1 MKGVVFSLFG
11 LILLMCACG
20 NSQTKQDRGK
30 ATVQADT
37 VKSYQGELSIIYP
50 GKIKAASEVKL
61 SFRVAGPIRAV
72 LPEVGAFVKK
82 GELIAEIDPR
92 DYEIQL
98 SATEAE
104 YNQVKEDGETD
115 LLSVA
120 IREVKEEAGRVIELY
135 KRGSVPANDYDKAVS
150 GLKQITAKY
159 NAHKNA
165 LADTRLTAPFDGY
178 IQKKY
183 YDSHETVAAGYPV
196 VSMINSNYFD
206 VDIDIPSSDFVRQ
219 GLFKSFSCT
228 IDVFPGQ
235 VFPLELIEIT
245 RKANLNQLYRM
256 RLRLKPVPGVDIAAG
271 MSVNVTIEYNPN
283 EEVLTV
289 IPLSAMFEE
298 NGASAVWVYNPKT
311 QSVTKRVIQLSR
323 LLKTGE
329 LIVSEGL
336 AAGEIVVSAGVH
348 SLKEGMSVELL
359 KPVSK
364 TNIGKLL

>member
-1 MKGVVFSLFG
+1 MKGVVFH
-11 LILLMCACG
+11 LLVIVFLMSACG
-20 NSQTKQDRGK
+20 NSQSKQGVGK
-30 ATVQADT
+30 ITVKADT

-61 SFRVAGPIRAV
+61 AFRVAGPIRAV
-72 LPEVGAFVKK
+72 FPEVGAFVKK
-82 GELIAEIDPR
+82 GALIAEIDPR

-104 YNQVKEDGETD
+104 YKQ
-115 LLSVA
+115 
-120 IREVKEEAGRVIELY
+120 IQEEAGRVIELY
-135 KRGSVPANDYDKAVS
+135 HRKSVPVNDYDKAVS

-178 IQKKY
+178 IQKKF

-196 VSMINSNYFD
+196 VSMINSGYFD
-206 VDIDIPSSDFVRQ
+206 VEIDVPSSDFVRQ
-219 GLFKSFSCT
+219 DLFKSFSCT

-256 RLRLKPVPGVDIAAG
+256 RLRLKPVSGLDIAAG
-271 MSVNVTIEYNPN
+271 MSVNVTIEYNPS
-283 EEVLTV
+283 EEALTI
-289 IPLSAMFEE
+289 IPLSAMFDE
-298 NGASAVWVYNPKT
+298 NGESAVWVYNPTT
-311 QSVTKRVIQLSR
+311 QQVAKRRIHLNQI
-323 LLKTGE
+323 LKTGE
-329 LIVSEGL
+329 LVVSEGL
-336 AAGEIVVSAGVH
+336 TPGEIVVTAGVH
-348 SLKEGMSVELL
+348 GLKEGMSVVLL

-364 TNIGKLL
+364 TNVGGLL

>member
-1 MKGVVFSLFG
+1 M
-11 LILLMCACG
+11 
-20 NSQTKQDRGK
+20 
-30 ATVQADT
+30 
-37 VKSYQGELSIIYP
+37 KSYQGELSIIYP

-104 YNQVKEDGETD
+104 YNQVKE
-115 LLSVA
+115 
-120 IREVKEEAGRVIELY
+120 EAGRVIELY
-135 KRGSVPANDYDKAVS
+135 NRGSVPVNDYDKAVA
-150 GLKQITAKY
+150 GIKQITAKY

-219 GLFKSFSCT
+219 DLFKSFSCA

-283 EEVLTV
+283 EEALTV
-289 IPLSAMFEE
+289 VPLSAMFEE
-298 NGASAVWVYNPKT
+298 NGESAVWVYNPKT
-311 QSVTKRVIQLSR
+311 QTVTKRVIQLKK

-364 TNIGKLL
+364 TNVGGLL

>member
-1 MKGVVFSLFG
+1 ME
-11 LILLMCACG
+11 I
-20 NSQTKQDRGK
+20 SQLVKT
-30 ATVQADT
+30 AEVQKYD
-37 VKSYQGELSIIYP
+37 GECSTTYP
-50 GKIKAASEVKL
+50 GKIKAASDVQL
-61 SFRVAGPIRAV
+61 AFRVAGPILRFNA
-72 LPEVGAFVKK
+72 EVGEFVKK
-82 GELIAEIDPR
+82 GEVLAEIDPR

-104 YNQVKEDGETD
+104 YNQVKE
-115 LLSVA
+115 
-120 IREVKEEAGRVIELY
+120 EAGRVIELY
-135 KRGSVPANDYDKAVS
+135 NRGSVPVNDYDKAVA
-150 GLKQITAKY
+150 GVKQITAKY

-219 GLFKSFSCT
+219 DLFKAFSCT

-256 RLRLKPVPGVDIAAG
+256 RLRLKPVSGVDIAAG

-283 EEVLTV
+283 EEALTV
-289 IPLSAMFEE
+289 VPLSAMFEE
-298 NGASAVWVYNPKT
+298 NGVSAVWVYSPET
-311 QSVTKRVIQLSR
+311 QSVTKRVIQLKK

-329 LIVSEGL
+329 LIVFGGL

-364 TNIGKLL
+364 TNVGGLL

>member
-104 YNQVKEDGETD
+104 YNQVKE
-115 LLSVA
+115 
-120 IREVKEEAGRVIELY
+120 EAGRGIELY

>member
-104 YNQVKEDGETD
+104 YNQVKE
-115 LLSVA
+115 
-120 IREVKEEAGRVIELY
+120 EAGRVIELY
-135 KRGSVPANDYDKAVS
+135 KRRSVPANDYDKAVS

-364 TNIGKLL
+364 TNVGGLL

>member
-1 MKGVVFSLFG
+1 MKGVVFSLLG
-11 LILLMCACG
+11 LILWMCACG
-20 NSQTKQDRGK
+20 SSKTKQERGK

-104 YNQVKEDGETD
+104 YNQVKE
-115 LLSVA
+115 
-120 IREVKEEAGRVIELY
+120 EAGRVIELY
-135 KRGSVPANDYDKAVS
+135 NRWSVPVNDYDKAVA
-150 GLKQITAKY
+150 GVKQITAKY
-159 NAHKNA
+159 DAHKNA

-219 GLFKSFSCT
+219 DLFKSFSCT

-283 EEVLTV
+283 EEALTV
-289 IPLSAMFEE
+289 VPLSAMFEE
-298 NGASAVWVYNPKT
+298 NGESAVWVYNPKA
-311 QSVTKRVIQLSR
+311 QNVTRRVIQLKK

-364 TNIGKLL
+364 TNVGKLL

>member
-104 YNQVKEDGETD
+104 YNQVKE
-115 LLSVA
+115 
-120 IREVKEEAGRVIELY
+120 EAGRVIELY
-135 KRGSVPANDYDKAVS
+135 KRGSGPANDYDKAVS

>member
-61 SFRVAGPIRAV
+61 SLRVAGPIRAV

-104 YNQVKEDGETD
+104 YNQ
-115 LLSVA
+115 
-120 IREVKEEAGRVIELY
+120 VKEEAGRVIELY

-178 IQKKY
+178 IQKKFF
-183 YDSHETVAAGYPV
+183 DAHEIVNIGTPV
-196 VSMINSNYFD
+196 LSMINNDYYE
-206 VDIDIPSSDFVRQ
+206 VNIDIPSSDFVRRES
-219 GLFKSFSCT
+219 FKEFYCEA
-228 IDVFPGQ
+228 DVFPG
-235 VFPLELIEIT
+235 VKIPLELLDVT
-245 RKANLNQLYRM
+245 QQANYNQLFRVRFRM
-256 RLRLKPVPGVDIAAG
+256 KPEEKLNLAAG
-271 MSVNVTIEYNPN
+271 MSVSVTIRFEPGQ
-283 EEVLTV
+283 EGLSI
-289 IPLSAMFEE
+289 IPISSLFQKEDKSY
-298 NGASAVWVYNPKT
+298 VWVYDTAQMTVKMNPVQVVELDKDG
-311 QSVTKRVIQLSR
+311 QVIVESD
-323 LLKTGE
+323 
-329 LIVSEGL
+329 L
-336 AAGEIVVSAGVH
+336 ASGTRIVSAGVNG
-348 SLKEGMSVELL
+348 LREGQKVRLL
-359 KPVSK
+359 APVSSS
-364 TNIGKLL
+364 NVGKLL

>member
-104 YNQVKEDGETD
+104 YNQVKE
-115 LLSVA
+115 
-120 IREVKEEAGRVIELY
+120 EAGRVIELY

-219 GLFKSFSCT
+219 DLFKAFSCT

>member
-1 MKGVVFSLFG
+1 MKGVVFSLLG

-20 NSQTKQDRGK
+20 SSKTKQERGK

-104 YNQVKEDGETD
+104 YNQVKE
-115 LLSVA
+115 
-120 IREVKEEAGRVIELY
+120 EAGGVIELY
-135 KRGSVPANDYDKAVS
+135 NRGSVPVNDYDKAVA
-150 GLKQITAKY
+150 GVKQITAKY
-159 NAHKNA
+159 DAHKNA

-219 GLFKSFSCT
+219 DLFKSFSCT

-283 EEVLTV
+283 EEALTV
-289 IPLSAMFEE
+289 VPLSAMFEE
-298 NGASAVWVYNPKT
+298 NGESAVWVYNPKA
-311 QSVTKRVIQLSR
+311 QNVTRRVIQLKK

-364 TNIGKLL
+364 TNVGGLL

>member
-104 YNQVKEDGETD
+104 YNQVKE
-115 LLSVA
+115 
-120 IREVKEEAGRVIELY
+120 EAERVIELY

>member
-1 MKGVVFSLFG
+1 MKGVVFSLLG

-20 NSQTKQDRGK
+20 SSKTKQERGK

-104 YNQVKEDGETD
+104 YNQVKE
-115 LLSVA
+115 
-120 IREVKEEAGRVIELY
+120 EAGRVIELY
-135 KRGSVPANDYDKAVS
+135 NRGSVPVNDYDKAVA
-150 GLKQITAKY
+150 GVKQITAKY
-159 NAHKNA
+159 DAHKNA

-219 GLFKSFSCT
+219 DLFKSFSCT

-256 RLRLKPVPGVDIAAG
+256 RL
-271 MSVNVTIEYNPN
+271 SVNVTIEYNPN
-283 EEVLTV
+283 EEALTV
-289 IPLSAMFEE
+289 VPLSAMFEE
-298 NGASAVWVYNPKT
+298 NGESAVWVYNPKA
-311 QSVTKRVIQLSR
+311 QNVTRRVIQLKK

-364 TNIGKLL
+364 TNVGGLL

>member
-1 MKGVVFSLFG
+1 MNKTVFSVLKWASVSGVLLVAMSCRRATPG
-11 LILLMCACG
+11 LEI
-20 NSQTKQDRGK
+20 SQLVKT
-30 ATVQADT
+30 AEVQKYD
-37 VKSYQGELSIIYP
+37 GECSTTYP
-50 GKIKAASEVKL
+50 GKIKAASDVQL
-61 SFRVAGPIRAV
+61 AFRVAGPILRFNA
-72 LPEVGAFVKK
+72 EVGEFVKK
-82 GELIAEIDPR
+82 GEVLAEIDPR

-104 YNQVKEDGETD
+104 YNQVKE
-115 LLSVA
+115 
-120 IREVKEEAGRVIELY
+120 EAGRVIELY
-135 KRGSVPANDYDKAVS
+135 NRGSVPVNDYDKAVA
-150 GLKQITAKY
+150 GVKQITAKY

-219 GLFKSFSCT
+219 DLFKAFSCT
-228 IDVFPGQ
+228 IDVFSGQ

-256 RLRLKPVPGVDIAAG
+256 RLRLKPVSGVDIAAG

-283 EEVLTV
+283 EEALTV
-289 IPLSAMFEE
+289 VPLSAMFEE
-298 NGASAVWVYNPKT
+298 NGVSAVWVYSPET
-311 QSVTKRVIQLSR
+311 QSVTKRVIQLKK

-329 LIVSEGL
+329 LIVFGGL

-364 TNIGKLL
+364 TNVGGLL

>member
-104 YNQVKEDGETD
+104 YNQVKE
-115 LLSVA
+115 
-120 IREVKEEAGRVIELY
+120 EAGRVIELY
-135 KRGSVPANDYDKAVS
+135 KRGSVPVNDYDKAVS

>member
-104 YNQVKEDGETD
+104 YNQ
-115 LLSVA
+115 
-120 IREVKEEAGRVIELY
+120 VKEEAGRVIELY

-364 TNIGKLL
+364 TNCFNFRTCNL

>member
-104 YNQVKEDGETD
+104 YNQVKE
-115 LLSVA
+115 
-120 IREVKEEAGRVIELY
+120 EAGRVIELY
-135 KRGSVPANDYDKAVS
+135 KRGSVQANDYDKSVS

>member
-1 MKGVVFSLFG
+1 MS
-11 LILLMCACG
+11 ACG
-20 NSQTKQDRGK
+20 NSQSKQGVGK
-30 ATVQADT
+30 ITVKADT

-61 SFRVAGPIRAV
+61 AFRVAGPIRAV
-72 LPEVGAFVKK
+72 FPEVGAFVKK
-82 GELIAEIDPR
+82 GALIAEIDPR

-104 YNQVKEDGETD
+104 YKQ
-115 LLSVA
+115 
-120 IREVKEEAGRVIELY
+120 IQEEAGRVIELY
-135 KRGSVPANDYDKAVS
+135 HRKSVPVNDYDKAVS

-178 IQKKY
+178 IQKKF

-196 VSMINSNYFD
+196 VSMINSGYFD
-206 VDIDIPSSDFVRQ
+206 VEIDVPSSDFVRQ
-219 GLFKSFSCT
+219 DLFKSFSCT

-256 RLRLKPVPGVDIAAG
+256 RLRLKPVSGLDIAAG
-271 MSVNVTIEYNPN
+271 MSVNVTIEYNPS
-283 EEVLTV
+283 EEALTI
-289 IPLSAMFEE
+289 IPLSAMFDE
-298 NGASAVWVYNPKT
+298 NGESAVWVYNPTT
-311 QSVTKRVIQLSR
+311 QQVAKRRIHLNQI
-323 LLKTGE
+323 LKTGE
-329 LIVSEGL
+329 LVVSEGL
-336 AAGEIVVSAGVH
+336 TPGEIVVTAGVH
-348 SLKEGMSVELL
+348 GLKEGMSVVLL

-364 TNIGKLL
+364 TNVGGLL